1 MKKIFPALAALAIL
15 CACNDKV
22 EPSSSKTGT
31 LSLQL
36 SSTGDYITKAAQD
49 DTKEFK
55 IEITRAD
62 GWKASYDRF
71 ADMPE
76 ILDLAEGDY
85 TITASSPQSKPAAFD
100 LPIYGATEN
109 FTIRVGE
116 LTPVSLV
123 CTLQNMKVTFQL
135 SDNFKKELS
144 DYNISV
150 TNASSWT
157 ASDAGERTLTWD
169 KTMADNGTPGYFS
182 VAPLMVKVDGYRN
195 IDNSEAHAML
205 SISDVAPRDHHVI
218 FIDAQ
223 VTGSVNGVSI
233 KVDDTV
239 NEKNSDIFI
248 PGWDETPVD
257 GGEEGGGEDDPIEP
271 STAPTM
277 SWDANPTFAPTP
289 IEDVMDV
296 NVTIKAHEAIASFIV
311 TVDSYVMSD
320 VIAAMAGA
328 TSYSWA
334 TDGPFDMD
342 LIGDATL
349 VEALS
354 SMLPT
359 GDQLR
364 DKTEVI
370 FSLSTIVPMI
380 KAYNPESGSNH
391 IFTMKVTD
399 KKGQTLSKSITF
411 VMP

>member
-257 GGEEGGGEDDPIEP
+257 GGEEGGGDDDPIEP

-296 NVTIKAHEAIASFIV
+296 NVTIKAPEAIASFIV

>member
-1 MKKIFPALAALAIL
+1 MKKILSAFAVLAVLS
-15 CACNDKV
+15 ACSDKV
-22 EPSSSKTGT
+22 SPNKNETGT
-31 LSLQL
+31 LSLTL
-36 SSTGDYITKAAQD
+36 SSTGDYITKAGQD
-49 DTKEFK
+49 DTAEFK
-55 IEITRAD
+55 ISISRSD
-62 GWKASYDRF
+62 GWISSYDRF

-85 TITASSPQSKPAAFD
+85 TITASSPESKPAAFD
-100 LPIYGATEN
+100 LPIYGATQN

-123 CTLQNMKVTFQL
+123 CTLQNMKVSFAL
-135 SDNFKKELS
+135 SENFKKELS

-150 TNASSWT
+150 TNAASWT
-157 ASDAGERTLTWD
+157 AEDAGERTLTWD
-169 KTMADNGTPGYFS
+169 KAAADAGTPGYFS

-205 SISDVAPRDHHVI
+205 SITDVAPRDHHVI
-218 FIDAQ
+218 YIDAQ
-223 VTGSVNGVSI
+223 VTGSVNGINI

-257 GGEEGGGEDDPIEP
+257 GGEDEGGDDPDEP

-277 SWDANPTFAPTP
+277 SWDTNPTFAPTP

-296 NVTIKAHEAIASFIV
+296 NISIKAPETIEGFIV
-311 TVDSYVMSD
+311 TVDSYILSD
-320 VIAAMAGA
+320 VIAAMGGN
-328 TSYSWA
+328 TTYSWA
-334 TDGPFDMD
+334 SDGPFDMD
-342 LIGDATL
+342 LINDEAL
-349 VEALS
+349 VSALS

-359 GDQLR
+359 GDELSG
-364 DKTEVI
+364 KSEVV
-370 FSLSTIVPMI
+370 FSLSTIVPLI

-391 IFTMKVTD
+391 IFTLKVTD
-399 KKGQTLSKSITF
+399 AKGQTLSKSITF